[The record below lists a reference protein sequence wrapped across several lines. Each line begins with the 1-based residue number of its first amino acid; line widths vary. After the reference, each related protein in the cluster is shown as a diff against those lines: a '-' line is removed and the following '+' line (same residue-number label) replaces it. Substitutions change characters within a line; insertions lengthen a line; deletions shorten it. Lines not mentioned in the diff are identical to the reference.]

1 MSTQVLPPLGSA
13 PSWDCRESVRWVV
26 IQVDVLLTEK
36 DGEEGLNASDGEQSL
51 PMTEVEGRL
60 IRHPGQ
66 GPAILLWSQCAC
78 HK

>member
-13 PSWDCRESVRWVV
+13 PSWGCRESVRWVV

-60 IRHPGQ
+60 MGHPGQ
-66 GPAILLWSQCAC
+66 GPAILPWSQCAC